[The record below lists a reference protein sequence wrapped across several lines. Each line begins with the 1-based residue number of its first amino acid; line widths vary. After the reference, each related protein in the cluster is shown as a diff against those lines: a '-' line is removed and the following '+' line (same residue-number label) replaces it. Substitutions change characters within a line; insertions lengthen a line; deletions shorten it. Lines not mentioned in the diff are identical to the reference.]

1 MDKEVWCTIWK
12 VFKFIGE
19 IDIDIERGREPDE
32 CRPLWS
38 GGQPCSRRNTC
49 RATAR
54 TEKCK
59 LRQAGLDRQA
69 SGEEEIQEEEEEE
82 EEEEEMQT
90 RVLMYYI
97 CNICVCMVSNDFKCS
112 RV

>member
-19 IDIDIERGREPDE
+19 IDIDIERGGEADE

-54 TEKCK
+54 TEECK
-59 LRQAGLDRQA
+59 LRQAGVGRQA
-69 SGEEEIQEEEEEE
+69 SEEEEIQEEEEEE
-82 EEEEEMQT
+82 EMQS
-90 RVLMYYI
+90 RALMYYI
-97 CNICVCMVSNDFKCS
+97 CNICVCMFSNDCKCS